1 METGGPMT
9 SSLLPQPASLLPQ
22 LVAFSDREDALLD
35 ELYESAELDAICDAL
50 FGDVAPGA
58 PLP

>member
-1 METGGPMT
+1 MT
-9 SSLLPQPASLLPQ
+9 SSLLPQPASLLPHT
-22 LVAFSDREDALLD
+22 VAFNDGEDALLD

>member
-1 METGGPMT
+1 MT
-9 SSLLPQPASLLPQ
+9 PSLLPQPAISLLPQ
-22 LVAFSDREDALLD
+22 QVAFSGPEEALLE

>member
-1 METGGPMT
+1 MT

-22 LVAFSDREDALLD
+22 SAFTADEDALLD
-35 ELYESAELDAICDAL
+35 ELYEAAELDAICDAL
-50 FGDVAPGA
+50 FADVIPGA

>member
-1 METGGPMT
+1 M
-9 SSLLPQPASLLPQ
+9 
-22 LVAFSDREDALLD
+22 LD
-35 ELYESAELDAICDAL
+35 ELYEAAELDAICDAL

>member
-1 METGGPMT
+1 MT
-9 SSLLPQPASLLPQ
+9 PSLLPQPAISLLPQ
-22 LVAFSDREDALLD
+22 QVAFSGPEEAMLD
-35 ELYESAELDAICDAL
+35 ELYETAELDAICDAL

>member
-1 METGGPMT
+1 MT